1 MNREAGFTLVELL
14 AAMVA
19 GGLLLASLGWTV
31 SSLGR
36 ELARSRDADA
46 TGDAAATAALLV
58 TMLEQAYPVAK
69 DGSGFE
75 GHGDGLTALVPP
87 PMAAGD
93 AGPMRLT
100 LRVAPAKGGEGL
112 FARLEP
118 VQPGSAFPAALTGER
133 MLLGGYR
140 AIRFD
145 YADGPAEAP
154 PRLPRLIGL
163 TLTAPDGAVRRI
175 SAVPR
180 IDSDGRCRFDPV
192 SMECRS

>member
-1 MNREAGFTLVELL
+1 MKREAGFTLVELL

-19 GGLLLASLGWTV
+19 GAMLLVSLGWTV
-31 SSLGR
+31 STLARELGR
-36 ELARSRDADA
+36 SRAADA
-46 TGDAAATAALLV
+46 KGDAAAAATLLV
-58 TMLEQAYPVAK
+58 GMLEQAHPVAA

-75 GHGDGLTALVPP
+75 GRAGGLTALVPP

-100 LRVAPAKGGEGL
+100 LRVGAGGGGEAL
-112 FARLEP
+112 FARLAP
-118 VQPGSAFPAALTGER
+118 VQPGSAFPAALSAER

-140 AIRFD
+140 SIRFD
-145 YADGPAEAP
+145 YSGGAPGSP
-154 PRLPRLIGL
+154 PRLPRLIAL
-163 TLTAPDGAVRRI
+163 TLTAADGSVRRI

-192 SMECRS
+192 SMACRS